1 MSFEQILVEFDGPIM
16 WLTLNRPAEANAMS
30 MLLAQE
36 FCAAIEQAEAD
47 ENCHVVVLQGAGKF
61 FCAGGDVAMMAGAS
75 DSAQFLGGLAEKMH
89 EGLLRLARSR
99 LVTIAAVNG
108 YAAGAGLGLVL
119 NADVVLATPN
129 AGFVTAY
136 ARVGL
141 TPDCGVSF
149 LLPQIVGPRRA
160 AQMSLLGRAASAGE
174 GLEWGIVTELVAEEE
189 LAGRARE
196 LGEKLGNGP
205 TQVLGPTKRLL
216 GGRRT
221 EEYASHLADEAKTIV
236 AMVVNPD
243 SKERIAAFVAKKGN

>member
-1 MSFEQILVEFDGPIM
+1 MSFEQILVDFDGPIM

-30 MLLAQE
+30 MVLAEE

-75 DSAQFLGGLAEKMH
+75 DPAEFLGGLAGKMH
-89 EGLLRLARSR
+89 EGLLQLAQSR

-119 NADVVLATPN
+119 NADVVLATPK

-136 ARVGL
+136 AGVGL

-149 LLPQIVGPRRA
+149 LLPRVIGPRRA
-160 AQMSLLGRAASAGE
+160 AQMCLLGRAASAEE
-174 GLEWGIVTELVAEEE
+174 GLNWGIVTELVAEEE
-189 LAGRARE
+189 LAGRAKE
-196 LGEKLGNGP
+196 LGEKLGKGA

-216 GGRRT
+216 AGNSAA
-221 EEYASHLADEAKTIV
+221 EYSRHLADEAKTIV

-243 SKERIAAFVAKKGN
+243 SKERIASFVAKKGS